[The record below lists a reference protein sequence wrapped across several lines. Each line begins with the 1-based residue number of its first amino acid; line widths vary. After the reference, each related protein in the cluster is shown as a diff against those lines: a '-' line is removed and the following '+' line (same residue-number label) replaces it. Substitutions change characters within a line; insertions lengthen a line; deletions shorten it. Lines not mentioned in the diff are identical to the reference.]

1 MIFGY
6 APYAPDFNVIFAST
20 KPHEL
25 DELNDLWG
33 IPSWNQKAI
42 REALVEEVD
51 TSFVN

>member
-1 MIFGY
+1 MVILS
-6 APYAPDFNVIFAST
+6 APSLTN
-20 KPHEL
+20 L
-25 DELNDLWG
+25 MMLNDLWG